1 MSQEDPAPAGR
12 GRRALRIA
20 RTVALAALLATVP
33 FATAL
38 VAIGHAPPA
47 HVQIAGQQV
56 SVRPVLG
63 QDTSRLFQ
71 GALVRPQHQRLAGK
85 PVGVNIDA
93 DWNRLVPSDKP
104 TRRYLAGLWENPRPA
119 IHLIGVTARQHLLI
133 WGFGGFLAGV
143 LAVGAVVGL
152 SWQRRRRLA
161 SYSPEQAALVS
172 RHNRRLRVTLVAAGV
187 VVALALDA
195 VAATVW
201 MHDDHRT
208 PVASPVFRGT
218 PLEGTQVTGLVADVL
233 PFLSV
238 LRPRSQFYEDVS
250 ANLKDALAAQ
260 PELAGGED
268 DVVFVLADDFED
280 VNGMARQVGLTARLL
295 DADFVA
301 LTGDLTFAGKRLE
314 LYVLDTLDYYAED
327 RPIHLAPGLHDTRTI
342 VAAAEE
348 RGWEV
353 GDGTTQDVAGLRLL
367 AAADPRIS
375 TVGNFGSDDVLRDP
389 AVDVDEFVS
398 RTIDRACTDRP
409 DFVLVHD
416 HLLGRRIAES
426 GCVGT
431 AVLDGRSFDF
441 LGPQQVQ
448 TATDVAATEF
458 TLGSAGGHVSTKP
471 NPGIITSPARFAIMY
486 VDPDTR
492 GTRYAVV
499 TVTPDASVTVT
510 PPVALNTPKE
520 LAAPATSGARPCS
533 GAARC

>member
-1 MSQEDPAPAGR
+1 MAQDDPERAEG
-12 GRRALRIA
+12 GRRALRFA
-20 RTVALAALLATVP
+20 RTVALTALLVTVP

-47 HVQIAGQQV
+47 HVQVAGQQV

-71 GALVRPQHQRLAGK
+71 GALVRPQHQHLAGK
-85 PVGVNIDA
+85 SVGVNVDA

-119 IHLIGVTARQHLLI
+119 IHLIAVTARRHLLL
-133 WGFGGFLAGV
+133 WGVGGFVAGA
-143 LAVGAVVGL
+143 LAVGAVLAL

-161 SYSPEQAALVS
+161 SYSPEQAELVT
-172 RHNRRLRVTLVAAGV
+172 RHNRRLRLTLIVSGV

-195 VAATVW
+195 AAARVW
-201 MHDDHRT
+201 RHEDHRT
-208 PVASPVFRGT
+208 PVASPVFNGT
-218 PLEGTQVTGLVADVL
+218 PLEGTQVTGLLADVL

-250 ANLKDALAAQ
+250 ANLKAAITAQ
-260 PELAGGED
+260 PDLAGGEN

-342 VAAAEE
+342 VAAAED

-353 GDGTTQDVAGLRLL
+353 GDGTTRDVSGLRIL

-375 TVGNFGSDDVLRDP
+375 TVGNFGTSDVLRDP
-389 AVDVDEFVS
+389 EVDVDRFVS
-398 RTIDRACTDRP
+398 DTIDRACADHP

-431 AVLDGRSFDF
+431 AVLDGRSYDF

-448 TATDVAATEF
+448 TATDATATEF
-458 TLGSAGGHVSTKP
+458 TLGSAGGHADTKP
-471 NPGIITSPARFAIMY
+471 NPGIISHPARFAIMY
-486 VDPDTR
+486 VDPDTMR
-492 GTRYAVV
+492 TRYAVV
-499 TVTPDASVTVT
+499 TVKPDESVTIT
-510 PPVALNTPKE
+510 PPVALNTPY
-520 LAAPATSGARPCS
+520 P
-533 GAARC
+533 